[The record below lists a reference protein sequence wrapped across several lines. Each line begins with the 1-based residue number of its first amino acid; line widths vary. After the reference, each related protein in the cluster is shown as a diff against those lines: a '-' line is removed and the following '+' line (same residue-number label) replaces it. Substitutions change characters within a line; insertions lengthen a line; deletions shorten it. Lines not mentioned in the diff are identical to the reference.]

1 MKLPHEFY
9 QLPFSFDVGQLTKE
23 IEQFTESDWVTHHEG
38 FQGNS
43 AIPLISVNGEFNNDF
58 KGPMKPTLALDKSP
72 YIKQILASFGEVLS
86 RSRLMRLAPGAQVP
100 LHSDINYHWYKRVRV
115 HIPITTTE
123 QVQFFCHN
131 KQVHMGAGECWIFDS
146 WKHHK
151 VENNSD
157 QYRVHLVIDLAGSSQ
172 FWRTVFQHSRSIV
185 DDQSTALSSQFVGFN
200 PNSPATFITEQFNS
214 PLIMPAAEVEY
225 LTNELLTE
233 INHNAQ
239 NTTEEVSAFRL
250 LMAEFVAD
258 WRMLWLQFECTKAG
272 WAHYHALR
280 QQTMVKASQCAK
292 SLQLMHS
299 GSAIKAFE
307 QLVIVACMNVELCEQ
322 YQGSNKSAAETP
334 NVVAKS
340 GVGKNHPAKAAT
352 ATTASPIAAPQSRNS
367 PCPCGSGERYKA
379 CHGKVS

>member
-123 QVQFFCHN
+123 QVQFFCHD

-307 QLVIVACMNVELCEQ
+307 QLVVVACMNIELSEQ

-352 ATTASPIAAPQSRNS
+352 ATTASPIAAQQSRNS

>member
-9 QLPFSFDVGQLTKE
+9 QLPYTFDVGQLTKE

-86 RSRLMRLAPGAQVP
+86 RSRLMRLSPGAQVP

-123 QVQFFCHN
+123 QVQFFCHD

-200 PNSPATFITEQFNS
+200 PDSPATFITEQFNV
-214 PLIMPAAEVEY
+214 PIIMPVVEVEY

-299 GSAIKAFE
+299 GSAMKAFE
-307 QLVIVACMNVELCEQ
+307 QLVIVACMNVELSEQ
-322 YQGSNKSAAETP
+322 YQGSNKSAAATP

-340 GVGKNHPAKAAT
+340 GVRKNHPAKAAT
-352 ATTASPIAAPQSRNS
+352 ATTASPIAVPQSRNS

>member
-367 PCPCGSGERYKA
+367 LCPCGSGERYKA